1 MSPPHL
7 HLNAGSSAAPYSG
20 NPSHTA
26 LLASARDLLEKE
38 LPWRALRM
46 GDAARHAGLSRQ
58 TLHNEFG
65 SKNGLAAALSE
76 YEISALLSDV
86 NHALATALHRGLD
99 LYFEA
104 LATQIERTAR
114 KHTLTRYLLTGQQT
128 NDQFT
133 GFPVPADA
141 GPARI
146 VERLCDLA
154 ADRLDRHAAPR
165 CETVIR
171 LALSYVVAP
180 TVNGASGDGIIGPL
194 VHNPPR
200 TTLGPRSTSGPA
212 RTAPCPSCH
221 PQPAPHHPEGAPHG
235 SGVDGS
241 TDTQNASIDSTV
253 P

>member
-1 MSPPHL
+1 MSPPSPRR
-7 HLNAGSSAAPYSG
+7 NAGSPAAPYSG
-20 NPSHTA
+20 GPPSHDA
-26 LLASARDLLEKE
+26 LLASARDLLEQGFA
-38 LPWRALRM
+38 WRALRM
-46 GDAARHAGLSRQ
+46 GDVARHAGLSRQ

-76 YEISALLSDV
+76 YEISALLTNV
-86 NHALATALHRGLD
+86 NHGLAKAARSGRD
-99 LYFEA
+99 LCFEA

-114 KHTLTRYLLTGQQT
+114 SRTLTRYLLTGQQV

-141 GPARI
+141 GPARV

-154 ADRLDRHAAPR
+154 ADGLKPLDPHAAPR

-180 TVNGASGDGIIGPL
+180 TVNGTRGGGIIGPL

-200 TTLGPRSTSGPA
+200 TTPTATYAGGGTASCASCEGSALVRS
-212 RTAPCPSCH
+212 R
-221 PQPAPHHPEGAPHG
+221 QPDRQTKREY
-235 SGVDGS
+235 
-241 TDTQNASIDSTV
+241 
-253 P
+253 

>member
-7 HLNAGSSAAPYSG
+7 RRNAGSPAAPYSG
-20 NPSHTA
+20 PPSRDA
-26 LLASARDLLEKE
+26 LLASARDLLEDGFA
-38 LPWRALRM
+38 WRALRM
-46 GDAARHAGLSRQ
+46 GDVARHAGLSRQ
-58 TLHNEFG
+58 TLHNEFV

-76 YEISALLSDV
+76 HEISALLSDV
-86 NHALATALHRGLD
+86 NHVLAKAVHRGRD

-104 LATQIERTAR
+104 LATQIERAAR
-114 KHTLTRYLLTGQQT
+114 RRTLTRYLLTGQQV

-141 GPARI
+141 RPARV

-180 TVNGASGDGIIGPL
+180 TVNGTGGDGIIGPL
-194 VHNPPR
+194 VHKPH
-200 TTLGPRSTSGPA
+200 TLEDNSCA
-212 RTAPCPSCH
+212 CHQAPTCR
-221 PQPAPHHPEGAPHG
+221 
-235 SGVDGS
+235 
-241 TDTQNASIDSTV
+241 
-253 P
+253 